1 MNRVCMILLLALGAG
16 LSPVV
21 QAQPQ
26 DVAFEQVRHPGGYV
40 SNFVNEMVQ
49 DQQGFLWLATRAW
62 LIKYDGYETTTY
74 RPSPHDPAS
83 LAASKW
89 VETVYVDLEGTLWV
103 GTYGGGLD
111 RFDPAS
117 NSFTH
122 FARDPTNPS
131 SISGDTVT
139 VMLEDP
145 TGAFWVG
152 THQGLNR
159 MSRTAGT
166 FTHFRHDPDDPTS
179 LSNDQVRSLYVDR
192 QGTLWVGTGSP
203 WGGESAA
210 GAGGLNR
217 FDPATETFTRYLHD
231 PADETSLIDNHVT
244 ALFEDSRGTFW
255 VGTAGD
261 GLHSMDRQRGTFLR
275 HRHAGTDSTGPS
287 MPHLDEFTGPAYVS
301 DVHEDDSGALWIGA
315 INGGLSRYDPATG
328 RSVQF
333 ESTPGV
339 PGALATTIVSGI
351 MDTREGTR
359 WVTSWDGLFKV
370 VERQTAFEH
379 HRLAGPDD
387 AGAASVRAVLKDR
400 AGTLWVG
407 TETGGLLRVD
417 ASEYEQWTDDASM
430 PRTRY
435 RHDPDDPYSLSNNS
449 VLSLHEDR
457 EGVLWVGTAVGL
469 DRMDRERGR
478 FLRYQHDPGDP
489 NTLGAGPVLSIT
501 EDRHGLLWVGVYGGG
516 LSRVDRTTGRVTRY
530 EHDPATATSL
540 SDNDVVAVHEDRD
553 GGLWV
558 GTLRGGL
565 NRLDPA
571 SGQFTRYP
579 YHVTDSTGLSDGFVT
594 SIYEDAA
601 GTLWIG
607 THLGGLN
614 RLDRRTGHVTH
625 YTTANSALPD
635 NRVTSILE
643 DEAGDFWLSTGN
655 GTGSTLTRFDPDE
668 GHVHTYDPG
677 LIFPGGTAPPGSF
690 EDDAGTL
697 MIGGDNGFVAFSPR
711 VVVNATAQNSH
722 PPQVVLT
729 GLRLFNRP
737 ATSGMETA
745 MNGSLTEGDVR
756 LPHDQN
762 AFSLDYVGLHF
773 DHPATN
779 RYAYRLEGYEE
790 EWRTEGTERTARYYK
805 VPPGRY
811 VFRVKAANADGIWT
825 EDGASLR
832 LTILPPWWRTW
843 WAYLG
848 YALALTA
855 GVGAFVRV
863 QRHRIQE
870 DERRRADVR
879 EAHLR
884 AEMAEH
890 QSLHLEALDTAKS
903 RFFANISH
911 EFRTPLT
918 LLLGP
923 LREALDPATP
933 PDRLMP
939 QVPSMYRSAGR
950 LLRLVQQLLDL
961 AKLEA
966 GSMDLQVHPVDLTA
980 FLRDLVLGFTPQ
992 AERQGLTLLF
1002 DTEVEALVGSVD
1014 RDKLEKIV
1022 SNLLSNALKFTPS
1035 GGKICVELTVSE
1047 DAAGFILTVSD
1058 TGVGIPADD
1067 VAHVFDRFHQVDGT
1081 ATREHE
1087 GTGIGLALVNE
1098 LVHLHHGTIAI
1109 DSTLGFGTTVTVQ
1122 FPGALQGAPP
1132 APVPTPTGPLSDPRV
1147 SAAAL
1152 ELASFE
1158 AAAPGRETTADPSE
1172 PRAAGGT
1179 VLVVD
1184 DNADVRTFVSTH
1196 LAGHHHIL
1204 EAGDGEEGLALIR
1217 RHHPDLVISDV
1228 MMPKRDG
1235 YALCR
1240 AVKAD
1245 DALRHI
1251 PVILLTAKAEEADVI
1266 YGLESGA
1273 DDCLTKPFSVRELEV
1288 RVANLILSR
1297 EHLREAYSGW
1307 ALMPSSDV
1315 TVSSEEGAFMRR
1327 VLEVMT
1333 DCLGDSTFSTDRLG
1347 DEVGLSRRQVERR
1360 VKAFTEQT
1368 PPELMRHLRLER
1380 AAQIL
1385 EARPGSIAEVAYA
1398 VGFKSPSHFSATFRK
1413 VYGHS
1418 PTEHVVNAS

>member
-1 MNRVCMILLLALGAG
+1 MFILLALGAG
-16 LSPVV
+16 LTPVV

-26 DVAFEQVRHPGGYV
+26 DVAFEQVRLPGGYV
-40 SNFVNEMVQ
+40 SNFVNDMVQ
-49 DQQGFLWLATRAW
+49 DRQGFLWLATRAW

-74 RPSPHDPAS
+74 RHSPGDPAS

-89 VETVYVDLEGTLWV
+89 VETVYVDGEGTLWV

-117 NSFTH
+117 NTFTH
-122 FARDPTNPS
+122 FSHDPTTS
-131 SISGDTVT
+131 TSISGDTVT

-145 TGAFWVG
+145 TGTFWVG

-166 FTHFRHDPDDPTS
+166 FTRFRHDPNDPTS

-203 WGGESAA
+203 WGSESPD

-217 FDPATETFTRYLHD
+217 FDPVTETFTRYLHD
-231 PADETSLIDNHVT
+231 PADASSLIDNHVT

-261 GLHSMDRQRGTFLR
+261 GLHSMDRQRGTFTR
-275 HRHAGTDSTGPS
+275 HRHASTDPTGPS

-301 DVHEDDSGALWIGA
+301 DLYEDESGALWIGA

-328 RSVQF
+328 HLVQY
-333 ESTPGV
+333 ENSPGV
-339 PGALATTIVSGI
+339 TGTLGTTTVSGI
-351 MDTREGTR
+351 MESREGTR

-379 HRLAGPDD
+379 HSLDGPDD
-387 AGAASVRAVLKDR
+387 QGATSVKAVLKDR
-400 AGTLWVG
+400 AGTLWIG
-407 TETGGLLRVD
+407 TETEGLLRVD
-417 ASEYEQWTDDASM
+417 AGDYEQWTDDASM

-435 RHDPDDPYSLSNNS
+435 RHDPDDPQSLSDNS

-457 EGVLWVGTAVGL
+457 EGVLWIGTAVGL

-478 FLRYQHDPGDP
+478 FLRYQHDSDDP
-489 NTLGAGPVLSIT
+489 NTLGAGPVFSISD
-501 EDRHGLLWVGVYGGG
+501 DRRGTLWVGVYGGG
-516 LSRVDRTTGRVTRY
+516 LSRLDRKTGRVTRY

-553 GGLWV
+553 GLLWI

-565 NRLDPA
+565 NRFDPA
-571 SGQFTRYP
+571 SGRFTRYP

-625 YTTANSALPD
+625 FTTANSALPD

-668 GHVHTYDPG
+668 GQVHTYDPG
-677 LIFPGGTAPPGSF
+677 LILPSGTAPPGSF
-690 EDDAGTL
+690 EDEAGTL
-697 MIGGDNGFVAFSPR
+697 MIGGDNGFVTFSPR
-711 VVVNATAQNSH
+711 DVVDATAQNSR

-737 ATSGMETA
+737 VTPEMENA
-745 MNGSLTEGDVR
+745 LNGSLWERKVR

-773 DHPATN
+773 DDPATN
-779 RYAYRLEGYEE
+779 RYEYMLEGYDET
-790 EWRTEGTERTARYYK
+790 WRPTGTERTASYYK
-805 VPPGRY
+805 VPPGQY
-811 VFRVKAANADGIWT
+811 VFRVNAANADGIWT
-825 EDGASLR
+825 EDGTSLQ

-843 WAYLG
+843 WAYVG
-848 YALALTA
+848 YALFLIG
-855 GVGAFVRV
+855 GVFVVDRV
-863 QRHRIQE
+863 QRRRIRE
-870 DERRRADVR
+870 VERRRATIR

-884 AEMAEH
+884 AEIAEE
-890 QSLHLEALDTAKS
+890 QSHHLEALDAAKS

-923 LREALDPATP
+923 LGDALDGATP
-933 PDRLMP
+933 PDRLMS
-939 QVPSMYRSAGR
+939 QVPSMYRSTGR

-966 GSMDLQVHPVDLTA
+966 GSMDLQIHLVDLTA
-980 FLRDLVLGFTPQ
+980 FLRDLVLGFAPQ

-1002 DTEVEALVGSVD
+1002 ETEDETLFGSVD

-1035 GGKICVELTVSE
+1035 GGKICVDLTAS
-1047 DAAGFILTVSD
+1047 DDTAGFILTVSD

-1067 VAHVFDRFHQVDGT
+1067 VAHVFDRFHQVDST
-1081 ATREHE
+1081 TTREHE
-1087 GTGIGLALVNE
+1087 GTGIGLALVKE
-1098 LVHLHHGTIAI
+1098 LVGLHHGTIAI
-1109 DSTLGFGTTVTVQ
+1109 DSVLGFGTTVTVQ
-1122 FPGALQGAPP
+1122 FPGALQEPLP
-1132 APVPTPTGPLSDPRV
+1132 DSVPTPARSLSDLRL

-1158 AAAPGRETTADPSE
+1158 TGAPDRDTTADTSE
-1172 PRAAGGT
+1172 TRSAEGT

-1228 MMPKRDG
+1228 MMPKLDG

-1245 DALRHI
+1245 DALCHI

-1273 DDCLTKPFSVRELEV
+1273 HDYLTKPFSVRELEV
-1288 RVANLILSR
+1288 RVANTILSR
-1297 EHLREAYSGW
+1297 EHLRQVYSGRV
-1307 ALMPSSDV
+1307 LMPSSDV
-1315 TVSSEEGAFMRR
+1315 MVSSEEAAFMQR

-1347 DEVGLSRRQVERR
+1347 DEVGLSRRQVERK
-1360 VKAFTEQT
+1360 VKAITEQT

-1398 VGFKSPSHFSATFRK
+1398 VGFKSPAHFSATFRK

-1418 PTEHVVNAS
+1418 PSEHVENAS